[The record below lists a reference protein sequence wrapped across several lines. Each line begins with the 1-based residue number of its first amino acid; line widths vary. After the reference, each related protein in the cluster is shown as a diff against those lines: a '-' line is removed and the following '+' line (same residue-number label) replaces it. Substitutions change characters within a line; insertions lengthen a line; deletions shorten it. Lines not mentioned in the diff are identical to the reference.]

1 MNKAIFEKIQ
11 KRLKDKEVHYSIE
24 NDVISMS
31 MRINDTVGVV
41 NVVFDVLDKGIL
53 SYAIFNSQA
62 PQEKRASVAEY
73 LHRAN
78 YGLTHGNF
86 EMDYL
91 DGEIRFKLA
100 TFFDDS
106 NTVSNI
112 MIDRHIYIPC
122 FMFERY
128 GEGILKLLVG
138 EGDPESLISEAEE
151 KE

>member
-1 MNKAIFEKIQ
+1 MNKAVFERIQ
-11 KRLKDKEVHYSIE
+11 KRLKDKGVHYSVE

-41 NVVFDVLDKGIL
+41 NVVYDVLDKGIL
-53 SYAIFNSQA
+53 SYAIFNNHA
-62 PQEKRASVAEY
+62 PQEKRVSIAEY

-78 YGLTHGNF
+78 YGLPHGNF
-86 EMDYL
+86 EMDYF

-100 TFFDDS
+100 TYFDDS
-106 NTVSNI
+106 NTISNNL
-112 MIDRHIYIPC
+112 IDRHVYIPC
-122 FMFERY
+122 LMFERY

-138 EGDPESLISEAEE
+138 EGDPESLISEAEQ

>member
-11 KRLKDKEVHYSIE
+11 KRLKEKGVRYSVE
-24 NDVISMS
+24 NDIISAN

-41 NVVFDVLDKGIL
+41 NVVYDLLKKGIL

-62 PQEKRASVAEY
+62 PQEKRASIAEY

-78 YGLTHGNF
+78 YGLPYGNF
-86 EMDYL
+86 EMDFS

-100 TFFDDS
+100 TYFEDNNAVS
-106 NTVSNI
+106 NTL
-112 MIDRHIYIPC
+112 IDRHIFIPC
-122 FMFERY
+122 FMFEMY

-138 EGDPESLISEAEE
+138 EGDPASLIEEAEL
-151 KE
+151 KD

>member
-11 KRLKDKEVHYSIE
+11 KRLKDKGVHYSIDD
-24 NDVISMS
+24 DVISMG

-41 NVVFDVLDKGIL
+41 KVVYDVLDKGIL

-62 PQEKRASVAEY
+62 PQEKRVSIAEY

-78 YGLTHGNF
+78 YGLPYGNF
-86 EMDYL
+86 EMDYF

-100 TFFDDS
+100 TFFEDGNTIS
-106 NTVSNI
+106 NNL
-112 MIDRHIYIPC
+112 IDRHVYLPC
-122 FMFERY
+122 LMFERY

-138 EGDPESLISEAEE
+138 EGNPESLIEVAEQE
-151 KE
+151 E